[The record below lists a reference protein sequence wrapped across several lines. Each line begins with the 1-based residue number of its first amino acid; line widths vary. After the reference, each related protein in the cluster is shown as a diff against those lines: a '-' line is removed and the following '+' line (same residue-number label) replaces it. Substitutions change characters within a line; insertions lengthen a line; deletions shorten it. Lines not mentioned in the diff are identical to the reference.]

1 MKITESKLRRI
12 IRNVIKES
20 MYEIPEEGESYV
32 EDHAEM
38 QMITQAEMYAED
50 EDWEGYLEF
59 GKQHGYSEDQLGE
72 WFDAAEDALFQSA
85 VDSYE
90 PELVKRGSLDPD
102 ELEEDLRTGK
112 IDLVRKP
119 YALD

>member
-1 MKITESKLRRI
+1 MKLTKRQLKRI
-12 IRNVIKES
+12 IREEYSRLKRRGLIKES
-20 MYEIPEEGESYV
+20 RVEPEGYV

-38 QMITQAEMYAED
+38 YAEE
-50 EDWEGYLEF
+50 EDWDGYLEF
-59 GKQHGYSEDQLGE
+59 GKQYGYNEDQLGV
-72 WFDAAEDALFQSA
+72 WFDAAEETLFERG

-102 ELEEDLRTGK
+102 ELEEDFRTGK
-112 IDLVRKP
+112 IDLVRNP